1 MPFGD
6 ILSKTR
12 ENITL
17 TAADG
22 KKAIIDSS
30 LKRIALK
37 IFGIPHVE
45 MRNRARL
52 ITNNLN
58 IKPGMSLLDAGTGPG
73 LYALSFAKKNKIIT
87 LGIDIDNS
95 KLDDAIRISNAL
107 NLKNIS
113 FEKADLTKLKLNE
126 KFDRIICS
134 DVLEHITKDEL
145 AIKNLFKV
153 LKPNGFILFTFPAD
167 TPDSRRDMPLFEHV
181 RPGYTYAMFKEKLDK
196 SGLKIDKFK
205 GYTYFFGRIAWKLN
219 HLMQK
224 SPALTAL
231 FFYPLYAISFLDI
244 LKIGSPDGLFFKVS
258 RIDNS

>member
-22 KKAIIDSS
+22 KKAIIDSN
-30 LKRIALK
+30 LKRLALK

-52 ITNNLN
+52 IIGN
-58 IKPGMSLLDAGTGPG
+58 IDIKEGMSLLDAGTGPG
-73 LYALSFAKKNKIIT
+73 LYALSLAYKNKISA
-87 LGIDIDNS
+87 LGIDLDVKKLKDAEKIS
-95 KLDDAIRISNAL
+95 KVL
-107 NLKNIS
+107 NIKNVS
-113 FEKADLTKLKLNE
+113 FQKADLTKLKLNK

-134 DVLEHITKDEL
+134 DVLEHIENDQL
-145 AIKNLFKV
+145 AINNLSKL

-181 RPGYTYAMFKEKLDK
+181 RPGYTFEMFKDKLERA
-196 SGLKIDKFK
+196 GMKIDKFQ
-205 GYTYFFGRIAWKLN
+205 GYTYFFGRIAWKIN
-219 HLMQK
+219 HLTQK
-224 SPALTAL
+224 IPALSAI
-231 FFYPLYAISFLDI
+231 FFYPLYLLSFLDI
-244 LKIGSPDGLFFKVS
+244 IKIGSPDGLFFKVS
-258 RIDNS
+258 KK

>member
-52 ITNNLN
+52 IMGNIN
-58 IKPGMSLLDAGTGPG
+58 IKEGMSLLDAGTGPG
-73 LYALSFAKKNKIIT
+73 LYALTLSSKNKISS
-87 LGIDIDNS
+87 LGIDLDKK
-95 KLDDAIRISNAL
+95 KLDDARRIAHAL
-107 NLKNIS
+107 GTKDIS
-113 FEKADLTKLKLNE
+113 FQKADLTRLKINK

-134 DVLEHITKDEL
+134 DVLEHIKDDQS
-145 AIKNLFKV
+145 AINNLSKI

-167 TPDSRRDMPLFEHV
+167 SPDSRRDMPLFEHV
-181 RPGYTYAMFKEKLDK
+181 RPGYTYSMFKEKLDK
-196 SGLKIDKFK
+196 AGLKIDKFQ
-205 GYTYFFGRIAWKLN
+205 GYTYFFGRIAWKIN
-219 HLMQK
+219 HSMQK
-224 SPALTAL
+224 IPSLAAL
-231 FFYPLYAISFLDI
+231 FFYPLYLLSFLDI
-244 LKIGSPDGLFFKVS
+244 IKIGKPDGLFFKIS
-258 RIDNS
+258 KK

>member
-6 ILSKTR
+6 ILSKIR
-12 ENITL
+12 EDITL

-22 KKAIIDSS
+22 KKALIDSN
-30 LKRIALK
+30 LKRLALK

-73 LYALSFAKKNKIIT
+73 LYALTFGRKNKIKT
-87 LGIDIDNS
+87 LGIDINNS
-95 KLDDAIRISNAL
+95 KLEDAIRISNAL
-107 NLKNIS
+107 NLNNIS
-113 FEKADLTKLKLNE
+113 FQKAD
-126 KFDRIICS
+126 
-134 DVLEHITKDEL
+134 ITN
-145 AIKNLFKV
+145 NLSKI

-167 TPDSRRDMPLFEHV
+167 TPDSRKDMPLFKHV
-181 RPGYTYAMFKEKLDK
+181 RPGYTYEMFKEKLDK
-196 SGLKIDKFK
+196 SGLRIVKFT

-231 FFYPLYAISFLDI
+231 FFYPLYALSFLDI
-244 LKIGSPDGLFFKVS
+244 IKIGKPDGLFFKVS

>member
-6 ILSKTR
+6 ILSKIR
-12 ENITL
+12 EDITL

-22 KKAIIDSS
+22 KKALIDSN
-30 LKRIALK
+30 LKRLALK

-73 LYALSFAKKNKIIT
+73 LYALTFGRKNKIKT
-87 LGIDIDNS
+87 LGIDINNS
-95 KLDDAIRISNAL
+95 KLEDAIRISNAL
-107 NLKNIS
+107 NLNNIS
-113 FEKADLTKLKLNE
+113 FQKADITKLKLNE

-134 DVLEHITKDEL
+134 DVLEHINNDQL
-145 AIKNLFKV
+145 AINNLSKI

-167 TPDSRRDMPLFEHV
+167 TPDSRKDMPLFKHV
-181 RPGYTYAMFKEKLDK
+181 RPGYTYEMFKEKLDK
-196 SGLKIDKFK
+196 SGLRIVKFT

-231 FFYPLYAISFLDI
+231 FFYPLYALSFLDI
-244 LKIGSPDGLFFKVS
+244 IKIGKPDGLFFKVS